1 MEPNLLHRFEV
12 GGQCFAMDTETC
24 FCFECDRISWDVLTY
39 YPREPIN
46 RIYHLL
52 KDKHPRKELEEVVG
66 ELEWLRVTKAILVPR
81 GDQEFLE
88 QVTRRGGLQRLTL
101 VMDGAAEGAERA
113 AEAGRLLLARS
124 GEEKVLTF
132 SLCFRETVARDW
144 NPLAG
149 VLDAL
154 RRTALLAGKILKVEL
169 DIPFQPLPGALA
181 EMKDHDFRCRAVPG
195 SDADLA
201 AFMKAVMT
209 LPAGKPKAAVD
220 ALEKKHAPESIRVMA
235 RPGSANFHR
244 FVETLHKAGY
254 TDIVLDMPGAWAM
267 HPGLDPETVA
277 DALQAN
283 AAYYADQLLRNSLFR
298 VEPLASL
305 FNAIHMGTPNYRAD
319 KSGVESMAVDVDD
332 CIYPSPAF
340 VGNQDFVLGRLAGG
354 GLDEAR
360 REPFLLTGA
369 LQVPECLRCW
379 ARGLCGGGHMAIH
392 LARTGNIR
400 TPDEAWCNAQR
411 RYIGAAVAT
420 FNRIS
425 SAGINF
431 SHLVS
436 AMRPRTRH
444 LSLFSVAKALF
455 QGYFGVRPLRE
466 DDASMLV
473 RWENWNRAAYF
484 VCNDTGALM
493 ATLYDREMD
502 ALHPLE
508 FLQELVLTRRDGTPC
523 GLVKLCPYLEKRI
536 AVAWLYLRDPELYA
550 KSALRTTLRQLL
562 AEVCRGKQLR
572 HVLIP
577 VTKKETALAEALLAA
592 GFTHAGTQRE
602 ALYQQGAYQ
611 DVDVYKYSAEA

>member
-1 MEPNLLHRFEV
+1 MEPNLLHRFEI

-24 FCFECDRISWDVLTY
+24 FCFECDRISWDVLAY

-81 GDQEFLE
+81 SDQEVLE
-88 QVTRRGGLQRLTL
+88 QATRTGGLRRLVL
-101 VMDGAAEGAERA
+101 MMDGSEGAEDR
-113 AEAGRLLLARS
+113 AEAAGQLLLARS
-124 GEEKVLTF
+124 GEEKALTF
-132 SLCFRETVARDW
+132 SLCFTKVLSRDW
-144 NPLAG
+144 NRLAG
-149 VLDAL
+149 VMGAL
-154 RRTALLAGKILKVEL
+154 RRTAHLAGKTLQVEL
-169 DIPFQPLPGALA
+169 DIPFQPLSGATA
-181 EMKDHDFRCRAVPG
+181 DMKDHEFRCRTIPG
-195 SDADLA
+195 ADTDLA
-201 AFMKAVMT
+201 SFMNAVMA
-209 LPAGKPKAAVD
+209 LPDGKPKAAMDV
-220 ALEKKHAPESIRVMA
+220 LEKKHAPESVRIVVQ
-235 RPGSANFHR
+235 PGSANFHR
-244 FVETLHKAGY
+244 LVEILHKAGY
-254 TDIVLDMPGAWAM
+254 ADILLDLPGAWAM
-267 HPGLDPETVA
+267 HPGLDPEAVA

-283 AAYYADQLLRNSLFR
+283 AAYYADQLLRNTLFR

-305 FNAIHMGTPNYRAD
+305 FNAIHMGMPDYRAD
-319 KSGVESMAVDVDD
+319 KSGVELLAVDVDG

-340 VGNQDFVLGRLAGG
+340 IGNQDFVLSRLSGG
-354 GLDEAR
+354 GYDEVR

-369 LQVPECLRCW
+369 LQVPDCLRCW
-379 ARGLCGGGHMAIH
+379 ARGLCGGGHTAIH
-392 LARTGNIR
+392 LARTGDIR

-411 RYIGAAVAT
+411 RWIATAVAT

-444 LSLFSVAKALF
+444 LSLFTAAKALF

-466 DDASMLV
+466 DDAPILV

-508 FLQELVLTRRDGTPC
+508 FLQELIITQRDGTPC

-536 AVAWLYLRDPELYA
+536 AVAWLYMRDSDLYG

-602 ALYQQGAYQ
+602 ALYQQGAYR
-611 DVDVYKYSAEA
+611 DVDIYKYSAEA